1 MGLSHPSLALPL
13 DAGRCD
19 ADVFMVTPLA
29 RQGIR
34 LNQVLETGLPDT
46 IESARW
52 VAEVAEAIQ
61 HAHEH
66 GLNRHH
72 VHYSEI
78 EIGHDRRAVL
88 SEPARWL
95 SWLDAPP
102 EPYGNPACLAP
113 EWIAGQAALGDPRS
127 VVYSLGIVLYK
138 VLTGDLPFQGGG
150 IELVERILNFPPR
163 SPRAIRRSIPKDVE
177 AICLKAMARKPEDRY
192 ATPGELAQAL
202 RQFLSGQANRK
213 QSFWKRE

>member
-1 MGLSHPSLALPL
+1 
-13 DAGRCD
+13 
-19 ADVFMVTPLA
+19 MVTPLA
-29 RQGIR
+29 GQGIK
-34 LNQVLETGLPDT
+34 LNQVLGNRLPDT

-66 GLNRHH
+66 GLNRHD
-72 VHYSEI
+72 VHCSEI
-78 EIGHDRRAVL
+78 EIGHDGRAVL